1 MITIDSSESVRIH
14 LNSYKSRA
22 TRTRCV
28 NIAQRELHSL
38 QILERSLTLDGRFD
52 KADHLEITL
61 KSPY

>member
-14 LNSYKSRA
+14 LEWGEA
-22 TRTRCV
+22 GGGRTRCV